1 MLELRTDVGSG
12 SLSQSCHKSLVK
24 LTALLREGY
33 SSSLPRMMEVR
44 RDRDDSIIVNSID
57 HSAWKARFDD
67 ASTRIQDRVK
77 VLWYRLARDP
87 AQLQRVQTTLIV
99 VLVLWS
105 LSSVSQLIWI
115 PFRANP
121 IDAAPALA
129 LNPPKPAGGQRT
141 AVIDTS
147 SVKGLGLFGGS
158 PESLAEADSATLSE
172 ASRDGIE
179 QNAQETRLALT
190 LTGIVASTED
200 GTGSAVIKSGA
211 AEQVYAVGDALP
223 ASGQVVL
230 AKVMPQQVV
239 IDNNGTYE
247 LIKLYEGPGIAIPT
261 RAAGQPG
268 QDAVASV
275 PSASPSAASP
285 SATAA
290 EQTALATQ
298 YRRQLYDSPE
308 SLASVVSVSP
318 VREGDRVVGYRIAPG
333 ADRAAFDTFGF
344 QSGDIVTAVNGL
356 ALSDASNT
364 VKLYQTMKDA
374 TQASFDIER
383 DGGTVTVN
391 VDLASP

>member
-1 MLELRTDVGSG
+1 M
-12 SLSQSCHKSLVK
+12 
-24 LTALLREGY
+24 
-33 SSSLPRMMEVR
+33 
-44 RDRDDSIIVNSID
+44 
-57 HSAWKARFDD
+57 
-67 ASTRIQDRVK
+67 TRVQDRVRD
-77 VLWYRLARDP
+77 LWRRLARDP
-87 AQLQRVQTTLIV
+87 ARLQRLQTGFIV
-99 VLVLWS
+99 LLVVWS

-121 IDAAPALA
+121 IEAAPALA
-129 LNPPKPAGGQRT
+129 LNPPKPAGGKPT

-147 SVKGLGLFGGS
+147 GVQGLGLFGGS
-158 PESLAEADSATLSE
+158 PEALAEAESATLTE

-200 GTGSAVIKSGA
+200 GRGSAVIKSGA

-223 ASGQVVL
+223 ASGKVAL

-261 RAAGQPG
+261 RASRPPRH
-268 QDAVASV
+268 DATTPVRGGIPNEAS
-275 PSASPSAASP
+275 SP
-285 SATAA
+285 ATAA
-290 EQTALATQ
+290 EQTALASQ

-318 VREGDRVVGYRIAPG
+318 VRDGDRVVGFRIAPG
-333 ADRAAFDTFGF
+333 ADRVAFDTFGF

>member
-1 MLELRTDVGSG
+1 MDAT
-12 SLSQSCHKSLVK
+12 
-24 LTALLREGY
+24 TT
-33 SSSLPRMMEVR
+33 
-44 RDRDDSIIVNSID
+44 VNTID
-57 HSAWKARFDD
+57 HSAWKARFED
-67 ASTRIQDRVK
+67 ASTRIQDRVRD
-77 VLWYRLARDP
+77 LWRRLARDP
-87 AQLQRVQTTLIV
+87 ARLQRVQTALIV
-99 VLVLWS
+99 LLVLWS

-129 LNPPKPAGGQRT
+129 LNPPKPAVGKQT
-141 AVIDTS
+141 AVIDAS
-147 SVKGLGLFGGS
+147 GVLGLGLFGES
-158 PESLAEADSATLSE
+158 PEALADAEDAALSE

-261 RAAGQPG
+261 RAARPPE
-268 QDAVASV
+268 QDAVAFV
-275 PSASPSAASP
+275 PSASPSEGGAP
-285 SATAA
+285 ATAA
-290 EQTALATQ
+290 EQTALASQ

-318 VREGDRVVGYRIAPG
+318 VREGDQVVGYRIAPG
-333 ADRAAFDTFGF
+333 ADRVAFDTFGF

>member
-1 MLELRTDVGSG
+1 MDAT
-12 SLSQSCHKSLVK
+12 
-24 LTALLREGY
+24 TT
-33 SSSLPRMMEVR
+33 
-44 RDRDDSIIVNSID
+44 VNTID
-57 HSAWKARFDD
+57 QSAWKTRFEE
-67 ASTRIQDRVK
+67 ASTRIQDGVQS
-77 VLWYRLARDP
+77 LWQGLARDP
-87 AQLQRVQTTLIV
+87 ERLRRLQAILIV

-115 PFRANP
+115 PFRTNP
-121 IDAAPALA
+121 IEVAPALA
-129 LNPPKPAGGQRT
+129 LNPPKPTGGKQA

-147 SVKGLGLFGGS
+147 GVLGLGLFGGS
-158 PESLAEADSATLSE
+158 PEAFVDADSAALTE

-200 GTGSAVIKSGA
+200 GSGSAVIKSGA

-247 LIKLYEGPGIAIPT
+247 LMKLYEGPGISIPT
-261 RAAGQPG
+261 RTARAPR
-268 QDAVASV
+268 QDAAASL
-275 PSASPSAASP
+275 ASSNPNEASP

-290 EQTALATQ
+290 EQTALASQ

-318 VREGDRVVGYRIAPG
+318 VREGERVVGYRIAPG
-333 ADRAAFDTFGF
+333 ADRVAFDAFGF
-344 QSGDIVTAVNGL
+344 QTGDIVTAVNGL

-383 DGGTVTVN
+383 DGGNVTVN

>member
-1 MLELRTDVGSG
+1 MDAT
-12 SLSQSCHKSLVK
+12 
-24 LTALLREGY
+24 TT
-33 SSSLPRMMEVR
+33 
-44 RDRDDSIIVNSID
+44 VNTID
-57 HSAWKARFDD
+57 QSAWKTRFEE
-67 ASTRIQDRVK
+67 ASTRVQDGVQG
-77 VLWYRLARDP
+77 LWQGLARDP
-87 AQLQRVQTTLIV
+87 ERLRRLQAILIV

-115 PFRANP
+115 PFRTNP
-121 IDAAPALA
+121 IEVAPALA
-129 LNPPKPAGGQRT
+129 LNPPKPTGGKQA

-147 SVKGLGLFGGS
+147 GVLGLGLFGGS
-158 PESLAEADSATLSE
+158 PEAFVDADSAALTE

-200 GTGSAVIKSGA
+200 GSGSAVIKSGA

-247 LIKLYEGPGIAIPT
+247 LMKLYEGPGISIPT
-261 RAAGQPG
+261 RTARAPR
-268 QDAVASV
+268 QDAAASL
-275 PSASPSAASP
+275 ASSNPNEASP

-290 EQTALATQ
+290 EQTALASQ

-318 VREGDRVVGYRIAPG
+318 VREGERVVGYRIAPG
-333 ADRAAFDTFGF
+333 ADRVAFDAFGF
-344 QSGDIVTAVNGL
+344 QTGDIVTAVNGL

-383 DGGTVTVN
+383 DGGNVTVN

>member
-1 MLELRTDVGSG
+1 VL
-12 SLSQSCHKSLVK
+12 LV
-24 LTALLREGY
+24 
-33 SSSLPRMMEVR
+33 M
-44 RDRDDSIIVNSID
+44 
-57 HSAWKARFDD
+57 
-67 ASTRIQDRVK
+67 
-77 VLWYRLARDP
+77 
-87 AQLQRVQTTLIV
+87 
-99 VLVLWS
+99 WS

-129 LNPPKPAGGQRT
+129 LNPPKPAGGQQT
-141 AVIDTS
+141 TVIDAS
-147 SVKGLGLFGGS
+147 GVQGLGLFGGS
-158 PESLAEADSATLSE
+158 PEAFADADSATLIE

-200 GTGSAVIKSGA
+200 GIGSAVIKSGA
-211 AEQVYAVGDALP
+211 TEKVYGVGDALP

-247 LIKLYEGPGIAIPT
+247 LMKLYEGPGIAIPT
-261 RAAGQPG
+261 RTARAPR
-268 QDAVASV
+268 QDAVASP
-275 PSASPSAASP
+275 PSSNPNEASP

-290 EQTALATQ
+290 QQTALASQ

-318 VREGDRVVGYRIAPG
+318 VREGDRVIGYRLAPG
-333 ADRAAFDTFGF
+333 ADRVAFDTFGF

>member
-1 MLELRTDVGSG
+1 MWDRQGLDASTT
-12 SLSQSCHKSLVK
+12 VK
-24 LTALLREGY
+24 T
-33 SSSLPRMMEVR
+33 
-44 RDRDDSIIVNSID
+44 ID
-57 HSAWKARFDD
+57 HSTWKARFED
-67 ASTRIQDRVK
+67 ASTRIQDRVRD
-77 VLWYRLARDP
+77 LWRSLARDP
-87 AQLQRVQTTLIV
+87 VRLQRLQMGLIA
-99 VLVLWS
+99 LLMLWS

-129 LNPPKPAGGQRT
+129 LNPPKPANGQQT

-147 SVKGLGLFGGS
+147 GVMGLGLFGGS
-158 PESLAEADSATLSE
+158 LEVLADADNVVLNE

-179 QNAQETRLALT
+179 QNARESRLALT

-211 AEQVYAVGDALP
+211 AERVYALGDALP

-247 LIKLYEGPGIAIPT
+247 LITLYEGPGIAIPT
-261 RAAGQPG
+261 RAARQSSK
-268 QDAVASV
+268 QA
-275 PSASPSAASP
+275 AASAP
-285 SATAA
+285 GSSSSEGSPAVRAA
-290 EQTALATQ
+290 EQTALASK

-308 SLASVVSVSP
+308 SLASVISVSP

-333 ADRAAFDTFGF
+333 ADRAAFNTFGF

-383 DGGTVTVN
+383 DSGTVTVN

>member
-1 MLELRTDVGSG
+1 MDAT
-12 SLSQSCHKSLVK
+12 
-24 LTALLREGY
+24 TT
-33 SSSLPRMMEVR
+33 
-44 RDRDDSIIVNSID
+44 VNTID
-57 HSAWKARFDD
+57 HSAWKARFED
-67 ASTRIQDRVK
+67 ASTRIQDRVRD
-77 VLWYRLARDP
+77 LWRRLARDP
-87 AQLQRVQTTLIV
+87 ARLQRVQTALIV
-99 VLVLWS
+99 LLVLWS

-129 LNPPKPAGGQRT
+129 LNPPKPAVGKQT

-147 SVKGLGLFGGS
+147 GVLGLGLFGES
-158 PESLAEADSATLSE
+158 PEALADAEDAALSE

-261 RAAGQPG
+261 RAARQPG

-308 SLASVVSVSP
+308 SLASVVSISP

-344 QSGDIVTAVNGL
+344 QSGDIVIAVNGL

-383 DGGTVTVN
+383 DGGTVTVS

>member
-1 MLELRTDVGSG
+1 MWDLQGLDAT
-12 SLSQSCHKSLVK
+12 
-24 LTALLREGY
+24 TT
-33 SSSLPRMMEVR
+33 
-44 RDRDDSIIVNSID
+44 VNSID
-57 HSAWKARFDD
+57 HSAWKARFED
-67 ASTRIQDRVK
+67 ASTRIQDRVR

-87 AQLQRVQTTLIV
+87 ARLQRVQTALIV
-99 VLVLWS
+99 FLVLWS

-129 LNPPKPAGGQRT
+129 LNPPKPAGGQQM
-141 AVIDTS
+141 AVIETS
-147 SVKGLGLFGGS
+147 SVRGLGLFGGS
-158 PESLAEADSATLSE
+158 PEALADVDNAMLSE

-179 QNAQETRLALT
+179 QNARETRLALT

-261 RAAGQPG
+261 RAARPPG

-275 PSASPSAASP
+275 LSVSPDEAGTPAS
-285 SATAA
+285 TA
-290 EQTALATQ
+290 EQTALASQ

-308 SLASVVSVSP
+308 SLASAISVSP
-318 VREGDRVVGYRIAPG
+318 VREGDRVVGYRIVPG

-364 VKLYQTMKDA
+364 VKLYQTMKNA

>member
-1 MLELRTDVGSG
+1 M
-12 SLSQSCHKSLVK
+12 
-24 LTALLREGY
+24 
-33 SSSLPRMMEVR
+33 
-44 RDRDDSIIVNSID
+44 
-57 HSAWKARFDD
+57 
-67 ASTRIQDRVK
+67 
-77 VLWYRLARDP
+77 
-87 AQLQRVQTTLIV
+87 
-99 VLVLWS
+99 
-105 LSSVSQLIWI
+105 
-115 PFRANP
+115 
-121 IDAAPALA
+121 
-129 LNPPKPAGGQRT
+129 
-141 AVIDTS
+141 IDTS
-147 SVKGLGLFGGS
+147 GVLGLGLFGGS
-158 PESLAEADSATLSE
+158 PEAFADADSAALTE

-200 GTGSAVIKSGA
+200 GSGSAVIKSGA

-247 LIKLYEGPGIAIPT
+247 LMKLYEGPGIAIPT
-261 RAAGQPG
+261 RTARAPR
-268 QDAVASV
+268 QDAAASL
-275 PSASPSAASP
+275 ASSNPNAASP

-290 EQTALATQ
+290 EQTALASQ

-318 VREGDRVVGYRIAPG
+318 VREGERVVGYRIAPG
-333 ADRAAFDTFGF
+333 ADRVAFDAFGF
-344 QSGDIVTAVNGL
+344 QTGDIVTAVNGL

-383 DGGTVTVN
+383 DGGNVTVN

>member
-1 MLELRTDVGSG
+1 MDAT
-12 SLSQSCHKSLVK
+12 
-24 LTALLREGY
+24 TT
-33 SSSLPRMMEVR
+33 
-44 RDRDDSIIVNSID
+44 VNTID
-57 HSAWKARFDD
+57 QSAWKTRFEE
-67 ASTRIQDRVK
+67 ASTRIQDGVQS
-77 VLWYRLARDP
+77 LWQGLARDP
-87 AQLQRVQTTLIV
+87 ERLRRLQAILIV

-115 PFRANP
+115 PFRTNP
-121 IDAAPALA
+121 IEVAPALA
-129 LNPPKPAGGQRT
+129 LNPPKPTGGKQA

-147 SVKGLGLFGGS
+147 GVLGLGLFGGS
-158 PESLAEADSATLSE
+158 PEAFVDADSAALTE

-200 GTGSAVIKSGA
+200 GSGSAVIKSGA

-247 LIKLYEGPGIAIPT
+247 LMKLYEGPGISIPT
-261 RAAGQPG
+261 RTARAPR
-268 QDAVASV
+268 QDAAASL
-275 PSASPSAASP
+275 ASSNPNEASP

-290 EQTALATQ
+290 EQTALASQ

-318 VREGDRVVGYRIAPG
+318 VREGDRMVGYRIAPG
-333 ADRAAFDTFGF
+333 ADRVAFDAFGF
-344 QSGDIVTAVNGL
+344 QTGDIVTAVNGL

-383 DGGTVTVN
+383 DGGNVTVN

>member
-1 MLELRTDVGSG
+1 MDAT
-12 SLSQSCHKSLVK
+12 
-24 LTALLREGY
+24 TT
-33 SSSLPRMMEVR
+33 
-44 RDRDDSIIVNSID
+44 VNTID
-57 HSAWKARFDD
+57 HSAWKARFDE
-67 ASTRIQDRVK
+67 ASTRIQDRVQS
-77 VLWYRLARDP
+77 LWRGLARDS
-87 AQLQRVQTTLIV
+87 ARLQRLQTALIV

-129 LNPPKPAGGQRT
+129 LNPPKPAGGKQT

-147 SVKGLGLFGGS
+147 DVLGLGLFGGS
-158 PESLAEADSATLSE
+158 PETFADADSATLTE

-200 GTGSAVIKSGA
+200 GRGSAVIKSGA

-239 IDNNGTYE
+239 IDNNRTYE
-247 LIKLYEGPGIAIPT
+247 LIKLYEGPSIEIPT
-261 RAAGQPG
+261 RPARPSE
-268 QDAVASV
+268 QDAVAYV
-275 PSASPSAASP
+275 PSVSHSAASP
-285 SATAA
+285 PATAA
-290 EQTALATQ
+290 EQTALASQ

-318 VREGDRVVGYRIAPG
+318 VRDGDRMVGYRIAPG

>member
-1 MLELRTDVGSG
+1 MPSV
-12 SLSQSCHKSLVK
+12 
-24 LTALLREGY
+24 
-33 SSSLPRMMEVR
+33 PRMMW
-44 RDRDDSIIVNSID
+44 DQQGLDATTTVNTID
-57 HSAWKARFDD
+57 HSAWRARFED
-67 ASTRIQDRVK
+67 ASTRIQDRARDV
-77 VLWYRLARDP
+77 WRRLARDP
-87 AQLQRVQTTLIV
+87 ARLQRLQTGLIV
-99 VLVLWS
+99 LLVLWS
-105 LSSVSQLIWI
+105 LASVSQLIWI

-129 LNPPKPAGGQRT
+129 LNPPKPAGGLKT

-147 SVKGLGLFGGS
+147 GVMGLGLFGGS
-158 PESLAEADSATLSE
+158 PEALAEAESAALTE

-261 RAAGQPG
+261 RAARQPS
-268 QDAVASV
+268 QQATASTSV
-275 PSASPSAASP
+275 SSPSEVSP
-285 SATAA
+285 PATAA
-290 EQTALATQ
+290 EQTALASQ

-374 TQASFDIER
+374 TEASFDIER

>member
-1 MLELRTDVGSG
+1 MMGS
-12 SLSQSCHKSLVK
+12 
-24 LTALLREGY
+24 
-33 SSSLPRMMEVR
+33 R

-57 HSAWKARFDD
+57 HSAWKARFED
-67 ASTRIQDRVK
+67 ASTRIQDRVRG
-77 VLWYRLARDP
+77 LWYRLARDP
-87 AQLQRVQTTLIV
+87 ARLQQVQTGLIV
-99 VLVLWS
+99 LLVLWS

-129 LNPPKPAGGQRT
+129 LNPPKPAGAQQT

-158 PESLAEADSATLSE
+158 LEALADADNAMLSE

-179 QNAQETRLALT
+179 QNARETRLALT

-261 RAAGQPG
+261 RAARQ
-268 QDAVASV
+268 ASQNAAA
-275 PSASPSAASP
+275 PSPSAAPSKGSP
-285 SATAA
+285 PATSA
-290 EQTALATQ
+290 EQTALASQ

-308 SLASVVSVSP
+308 SLASVISVSP

-333 ADRAAFDTFGF
+333 ADRTAFDTFGF

-383 DGGTVTVN
+383 GTGIVTVN

>member
-1 MLELRTDVGSG
+1 MIWDQRGLDTTTTVS
-12 SLSQSCHKSLVK
+12 
-24 LTALLREGY
+24 T
-33 SSSLPRMMEVR
+33 
-44 RDRDDSIIVNSID
+44 ID
-57 HSAWKARFDD
+57 HSAWKARFEDT
-67 ASTRIQDRVK
+67 SNRIQDRVQS
-77 VLWYRLARDP
+77 LWRGLARDP
-87 AQLQRVQTTLIV
+87 ARLQRLQTALVV

-115 PFRANP
+115 PFRTHP
-121 IDAAPALA
+121 IEVAPALA
-129 LNPPKPAGGQRT
+129 LNPPKPAGGKQT

-147 SVKGLGLFGGS
+147 GVLGLGLFGGS
-158 PESLAEADSATLSE
+158 PEAFADADSARLTE

-179 QNAQETRLALT
+179 QNAQETRLALA

-200 GTGSAVIKSGA
+200 GRGSAVIKSGA

-247 LIKLYEGPGIAIPT
+247 LIKLYEGAGIAIPT
-261 RAAGQPG
+261 RAARPPG

-275 PSASPSAASP
+275 PSVSPNKVGTPAS
-285 SATAA
+285 AA
-290 EQTALATQ
+290 EQTALASQ

-308 SLASVVSVSP
+308 SLASVISVSP

-383 DGGTVTVN
+383 DSGTVTVN

>member
-1 MLELRTDVGSG
+1 
-12 SLSQSCHKSLVK
+12 
-24 LTALLREGY
+24 
-33 SSSLPRMMEVR
+33 
-44 RDRDDSIIVNSID
+44 VNTID
-57 HSAWKARFDD
+57 HSAWKARFEG
-67 ASTRIQDRVK
+67 ASTRFQDRVRDA
-77 VLWYRLARDP
+77 WRRLARDS
-87 AQLQRVQTTLIV
+87 ARLRHLQTGLIV
-99 VLVLWS
+99 LLVLWS

-129 LNPPKPAGGQRT
+129 LNPPIPAGGKPT

-147 SVKGLGLFGGS
+147 GVQGLRLFGGS
-158 PESLAEADSATLSE
+158 PEALAEAESATLSE

-200 GTGSAVIKSGA
+200 GRGSAVIKSGA
-211 AEQVYAVGDALP
+211 TEKVFGVGDALP

-247 LIKLYEGPGIAIPT
+247 LIKLYEGPGISIPT
-261 RAAGQPG
+261 RAARLPQ
-268 QDAVASV
+268 QDATASA
-275 PSASPSAASP
+275 PSASLNEASIP
-285 SATAA
+285 ATAA
-290 EQTALATQ
+290 QQTALASQ

-318 VREGDRVVGYRIAPG
+318 VREGDRVIGYRLAPG
-333 ADRAAFDTFGF
+333 ADRVAFDTFGF